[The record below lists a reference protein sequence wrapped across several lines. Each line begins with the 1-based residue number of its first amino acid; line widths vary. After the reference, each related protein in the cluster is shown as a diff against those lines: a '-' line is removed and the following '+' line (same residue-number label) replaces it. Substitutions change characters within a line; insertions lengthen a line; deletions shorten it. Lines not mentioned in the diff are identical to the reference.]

1 MSVLVFFLD
10 GVGLGKDDPAVNPF
24 SRVDMPCLRSLLGGE
39 MPFESSGT
47 IRTEEATLV
56 PTDATLGVA
65 GLPQSAT
72 GQTALLTGVNA
83 PQVVG
88 RHLGPWPGKALRAL
102 LTASN
107 LFHAV
112 AEHGGRPYFANAY
125 PRQYFES
132 LTSRRRRMSAIPFAA
147 QSSGL
152 ELLGF
157 EDLCSGHAFSVDFT
171 GQAWRDHLGYRD
183 APIVPLREAGRR
195 LARVARRHTVTVY
208 DFWPPDPI
216 GHDRNMAEAVHT
228 LESLDHFL
236 AGILDEWDRQHDL
249 LVITSDHGNLE
260 DLSRKTHT
268 YNPVPTILIGA
279 GHGEVAS
286 PIRDL
291 TDIAPAVLSAIG
303 SIAATSSA

>member
-1 MSVLVFFLD
+1 
-10 GVGLGKDDPAVNPF
+10 
-24 SRVDMPCLRSLLGGE
+24 MPCLRGLLGGE
-39 MPFESSGT
+39 MPFVSSGT
-47 IRTEEATLV
+47 MRTGEATLV

-83 PQVVG
+83 PQQVG

-102 LTASN
+102 LTESN

-112 AEHGGRPYFANAY
+112 AERGGQPYFANAY
-125 PRQYFES
+125 PRQYFEALS
-132 LTSRRRRMSAIPFAA
+132 TRRRRMSAIPFAA
-147 QSSGL
+147 LTSGL

-157 EDLCSGHAFSVDFT
+157 DDLRSGQALSVDFT
-171 GQAWRDHLGYRD
+171 GRAWRDHLGYSD
-183 APIVPLREAGRR
+183 VPIVPLREAGRR
-195 LARVARRHTVTVY
+195 LARVARRHTMTVY

-228 LESLDHFL
+228 LESLDRFL
-236 AGILDEWDRQHDL
+236 AGILDEWDQQRDL

-268 YNPVPTILIGA
+268 YNPVPTLLVGA
-279 GHGEVAS
+279 GHGEVAAH
-286 PIRDL
+286 IRDL
-291 TDIAPAVLSAIG
+291 TDIAPALLNAIQSGSAI
-303 SIAATSSA
+303 SPA